1 MHGFFVDLRLYE
13 KVSTGLIKKK
23 EEYWAKLIANPFA
36 YDEYREKVIRE
47 KLEKERGSRI
57 RATTKLPKV
66 NKILAKQLLEE
77 EDKKRRK
84 GKLEEV
90 SEELTLEII
99 FWMMRKVVPEMM
111 NGFKSNLIEADYL
124 SQGATN
130 PLNDSRFAGMFTDKE
145 FEVDEEAQEYK
156 LLHPTAVSSHN
167 LLTSDNED
175 DDEEDEEDE
184 QISPSNSL
192 AGDSDSD
199 DDLIAKIRKSRGDK
213 GKKKEKAPQGIRS
226 APDERWR
233 MKEKTKGFKKD
244 QDKGGN
250 KEPRVVEMK
259 VGGSTASRTP
269 KSARKSFADR
279 VSTELAN
286 SSAQ

>member
-23 EEYWAKLIANPFA
+23 EEYWVPQVADRHHLYCCDYCYYFLLSHLTNYLAKLIANPFA
-36 YDEYREKVIRE
+36 YDEYRENVIRE

-77 EDKKRRK
+77 E
-84 GKLEEV
+84 V

-99 FWMMRKVVPEMM
+99 SWMMRKV
-111 NGFKSNLIEADYL
+111 
-124 SQGATN
+124 GATN
-130 PLNDSRFAGMFTDKE
+130 PLNDPRFAGMFTDKE

-167 LLTSDNED
+167 LRSLSPPYPLLPFLQSLGFLQSFQRKKHVVTSDNED

-192 AGDSDSD
+192 A
-199 DDLIAKIRKSRGDK
+199 KIRKSRGDK
-213 GKKKEKAPQGIRS
+213 GKKKEKAPRGIRS

-250 KEPRVVEMK
+250 KGPRVVEMK
-259 VGGSTASRTP
+259 VR
-269 KSARKSFADR
+269 
-279 VSTELAN
+279 
-286 SSAQ
+286 